1 MNIDCKDRERI
12 FLDGS
17 TEGWAAL
24 EQHATSCQVCA
35 EEISAWRALSIAAQE
50 LREYDESPALWSRIE
65 SSLVAQ
71 ASAPRAKGSWRDWFS
86 LWRPTAVFWQTA
98 LAGAL
103 IVALGVSGGYL
114 YIHRQ
119 TQIRTA
125 TSPLLKG
132 SALGQVERAEQ
143 AYASAIEKLEA
154 ETKAQLDNSSSPL
167 MASYR
172 EKLVVLDS
180 AIDELRLE
188 TGQNPSNAHLRR
200 QLLAMYQ
207 EKQDT
212 LEEILESKR

>member
-1 MNIDCKDRERI
+1 MSIDCKDRERI

-17 TEGWAAL
+17 PEEWIAL
-24 EQHATSCQVCA
+24 EQHAASCQNCA
-35 EEISAWRALSIAAQE
+35 AEISAWRALSAAAQE
-50 LREYDESPALWSRIE
+50 LREYNESPALWSRIE
-65 SSLVAQ
+65 ASLVEQ
-71 ASAPRAKGSWRDWFS
+71 ANAPRDKSSWRDWFS
-86 LWRPTAVFWQTA
+86 LWRPTQVFWQTA
-98 LAGAL
+98 LAGVL

-114 YIHRQ
+114 YIHRHAEP
-119 TQIRTA
+119 RTA
-125 TSPLLKG
+125 SSPLLKG

-154 ETKAQLDNSSSPL
+154 ETKTQLDSSSSPL

-172 EKLVVLDS
+172 EKLAVLDS